1 VAVTVTRTAEVTA
14 EVVAWTL
21 PWLAPAGT
29 FRVAGTLTE
38 GRLLDKA
45 TFIPPA
51 GAPVERFAVQRSG
64 LPPVTMG
71 GLQPKDVMVGR
82 LDDGITV
89 MDAVWE
95 EPL

>member
-1 VAVTVTRTAEVTA
+1 MAVTVTSTAEVTA

-21 PWLAPAGT
+21 PWLAPAGM

-51 GAPVERFAVQRSG
+51 GATVERLTVQRSG
-64 LPPVTMG
+64 LPPVTVG
-71 GLQPKDVMVGR
+71 GVQPKEVMLGR
-82 LDDGITV
+82 LDGGITV
-89 MDAVWE
+89 MDAD
-95 EPL
+95 